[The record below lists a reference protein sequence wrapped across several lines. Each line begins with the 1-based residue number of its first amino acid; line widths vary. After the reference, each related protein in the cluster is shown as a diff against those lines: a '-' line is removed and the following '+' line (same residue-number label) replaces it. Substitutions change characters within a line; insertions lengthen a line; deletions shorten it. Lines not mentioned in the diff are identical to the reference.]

1 MVYYETSSKKNMG
14 VKEAMSA
21 IFEETIKFK
30 SNGENKGID
39 NRQSINIK

>member
-1 MVYYETSSKKNMG
+1 MNYYETSSKKNMG

-30 SNGENKGID
+30 SSDIRVAAVD
-39 NRQSINIK
+39 NR